1 LKWKEVLGLGLRHSR
16 DLDRLRKATR
26 TASPLGTDD
35 FVAELEAKLD
45 HNLFPQKPGP
55 KPKEASQEPRAGA
68 RMKIGS

>member
-1 LKWKEVLGLGLRHSR
+1 
-16 DLDRLRKATR
+16 
-26 TASPLGTDD
+26 LGTDD